1 MAVAAGRKSNEGGVD
16 GAHEWSGAS
25 SSKLACPA
33 ALLDGTAKVGK
44 ITGSSRLV
52 EPVKITAHHG
62 RLLLAYGQMEMG
74 QEAAHSVPAPLKSLA
89 SIMAASQVGCP
100 F

>member
-1 MAVAAGRKSNEGGVD
+1 MARLNGIEPRQAGWFARLVYAMVRRKI
-16 GAHEWSGAS
+16 A
-25 SSKLACPA
+25 
-33 ALLDGTAKVGK
+33 K
-44 ITGSSRLV
+44 ITGNNRLV
-52 EPVKITAHHG
+52 EPVKIMAHHG

-74 QEAAHSVPAPLKSLA
+74 QEAVHSVPTALKSLA

>member
-1 MAVAAGRKSNEGGVD
+1 MARMSGLEPRQAGWFARLLYWMVERKI
-16 GAHEWSGAS
+16 
-25 SSKLACPA
+25 
-33 ALLDGTAKVGK
+33 GK

-52 EPVKITAHHG
+52 EPVKINAHHG
-62 RLLLAYGQMEMG
+62 RLLWAYGQMEMG

-89 SIMAASQVGCP
+89 GIMAATQIGCP